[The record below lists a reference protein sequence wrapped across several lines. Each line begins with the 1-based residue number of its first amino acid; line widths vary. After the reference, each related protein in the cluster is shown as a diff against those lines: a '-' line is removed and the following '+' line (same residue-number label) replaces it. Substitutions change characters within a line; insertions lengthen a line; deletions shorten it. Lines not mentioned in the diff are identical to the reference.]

1 MCSCGLEIL
10 LFCSFRAHDTY
21 LCGPMETFHGRVK
34 YFKIFIDDFSMKTY
48 FYTMKIKLDVLD
60 KLKVCKKIV
69 KIKIKIISK

>member
-1 MCSCGLEIL
+1 
-10 LFCSFRAHDTY
+10 
-21 LCGPMETFHGRVK
+21 METFHGRVK